1 MKIVDKNI
9 KHLCICRWFNLRLVP
24 VDPVPD
30 PDATTLDLR
39 VVGEFKDL

>member
-9 KHLCICRWFNLRLVP
+9 KRPLHLQGFNLRLVP